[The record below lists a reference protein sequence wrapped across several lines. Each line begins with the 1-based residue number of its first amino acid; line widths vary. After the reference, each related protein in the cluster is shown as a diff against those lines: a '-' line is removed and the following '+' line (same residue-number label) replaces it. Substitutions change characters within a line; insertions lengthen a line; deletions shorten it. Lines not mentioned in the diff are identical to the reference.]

1 MRLRKHI
8 LTCCAVLAL
17 TLCCCAFNAFA
28 LEVPTETVVRNLD
41 GVQEYIKVY
50 TVPPE
55 TNAEDLIE
63 LDFDYNG
70 YTYTCTNIVKEEN
83 VYSDTKT
90 LTENVSV
97 ETEDDDL
104 DAILA
109 ALEPSIV
116 YDDGQ
121 WRGVL
126 NLDHTTIKTEATGH
140 ETRSFAV
147 TEVKHINNL
156 NSNDMSFV
164 PATTVKN
171 GVTIQLKSVDWQVQ
185 STDLVDDVLV
195 PASYVAIATYSGT
208 GWYSAPTGYISTA
221 EYVGEVVNAGI
232 GSITYTVTYTG
243 TPTVAAAPEPAPAP
257 ISEQEAKST
266 RAPAVTPAA
275 DTENSGEHS
284 MPGFNWL
291 WIAGGAMLL
300 LLLAL
305 AIILIIVVRKRG
317 AHEANYYEMED
328 DRYEEQT

>member
-1 MRLRKHI
+1 M
-8 LTCCAVLAL
+8 TCCAALAL
-17 TLCCCAFNAFA
+17 TLCCALNAFA
-28 LEVPTETVVRNLD
+28 FEVPTETVVRNLD

-50 TVPPE
+50 TVPPD

-63 LDFDYNG
+63 PAFDYNG

-104 DAILA
+104 DSILA

-126 NLDHTTIKTEATGH
+126 NLDHTTIRTEATGH

-147 TEVKHINNL
+147 TEVKQINNL

-171 GVTIQLKSVDWQVQ
+171 GITIQLKSVDWQVQ

-221 EYVGEVVNAGI
+221 EYVGEVVDAGI
-232 GSITYTVTYTG
+232 SSITYTLTYTG
-243 TPTVAAAPEPAPAP
+243 TPTTAPEPEPAPTP
-257 ISEQEAKST
+257 EQEAKPART
-266 RAPAVTPAA
+266 PAVAPVP

-291 WIAGGAMLL
+291 WIAGGVLL
-300 LLLAL
+300 LLLVL
-305 AIILIIVVRKRG
+305 AVILIIVLRKRG

-328 DRYEEQT
+328 DRYEDQT

>member
-1 MRLRKHI
+1 MKLMKHI
-8 LTCCAVLAL
+8 MTGCAALAL
-17 TLCCCAFNAFA
+17 TLCCTLNAFA
-28 LEVPTETVVRNLD
+28 LVVPTETVVRNLD

-55 TNAEDLIE
+55 TDAEELIE
-63 LDFDYNG
+63 PDFDYNG
-70 YTYTCTNIVKEEN
+70 YTYTCTGIVKEEN

-90 LTENVSV
+90 LTESVSV
-97 ETEDDDL
+97 ETEEDDL
-104 DAILA
+104 EAILA

-116 YDDGQ
+116 FDDGE

-126 NLDHTTIKTEATGH
+126 NLDHTTIRTEATGH

-147 TEVKHINNL
+147 TEVKQINNL

-171 GVTIQLKSVDWQVQ
+171 GITIQLKSVDWQVQ

-232 GSITYTVTYTG
+232 SSITYTVTYTG
-243 TPTVAAAPEPAPAP
+243 TPTVAAESEPTPEPIP
-257 ISEQEAKST
+257 EQEPKPT
-266 RAPAVTPAA
+266 RTPAVTPTA
-275 DTENSGEHS
+275 DTDNSSEHS
-284 MPGFNWL
+284 APSFNWL
-291 WIAGGAMLL
+291 WIAGGVLLL
-300 LLLAL
+300 LLLAI

-317 AHEANYYEMED
+317 AHETNYYETED
-328 DRYEEQT
+328 DRYEDQT